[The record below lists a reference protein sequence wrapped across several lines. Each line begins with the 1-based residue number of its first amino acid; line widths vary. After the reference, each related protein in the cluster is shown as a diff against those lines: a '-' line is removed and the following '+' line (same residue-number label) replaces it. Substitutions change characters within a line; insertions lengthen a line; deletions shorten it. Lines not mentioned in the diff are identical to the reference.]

1 VARSLC
7 SSTIL
12 FFIALP
18 PLPASLRDKLP
29 QLNRMRILEWVAGA
43 LILGWGGVA
52 YSILRVSAFVPPQ
65 PPRMR
70 HRFGGNYEMETC
82 S

>member
-29 QLNRMRILEWVAGA
+29 QLNRMRILEWTAGA
-43 LILGWGGVA
+43 LILGWGGIA
-52 YSILRVSAFVPPQ
+52 YSILRISAFVPPQ